1 MTTPNPSNTELEET
15 TVTEEPEP
23 RDRKAKDSVRK
34 RQVNAKASTQR
45 FLPIAEIR
53 NDTVVLKDG
62 GMRAV
67 IEVEALNYNL
77 KSETEQKAIIAG
89 YESFVNTLGFPV
101 QIIVRSTKVNIDPY
115 IDQIR
120 TRAKII
126 ETELLREQAEAYAFF
141 LEKIVEVADIM
152 QKRFFVV
159 VPFDT
164 TEKKKGVLAQF
175 FEWLGVDDTAGKATQ
190 RYREFKEKYTKL
202 KDRVTTIESA
212 LGNIGLS
219 TQRLTTQEL
228 IQLYYEVYNPR
239 TAKEQKL
246 PSDLRT
252 NPLVH

>member
-1 MTTPNPSNTELEET
+1 MTPTNPSDTELEET
-15 TVTEEPEP
+15 STTEETPS
-23 RDRKAKDSVRK
+23 RGAKAKDSVRK
-34 RQVNAKASTQR
+34 RQKMDKAATQR

-53 NDTVVLKDG
+53 NDTAVLKDG

-67 IEVEALNYNL
+67 LEVEALNYNL

-89 YESFVNTLGFPV
+89 YESFVNTLAFPV
-101 QIIVRSTKVNIDPY
+101 QIIVRSTQVNIDPY

-120 TRAKII
+120 SRAKVID
-126 ETELLREQAEAYAFF
+126 TELLREQAEAYAFF

-159 VPFDT
+159 VPLDT
-164 TEKKKGVLAQF
+164 TEKKKGTLAQF
-175 FEWLGVDDTAGKATQ
+175 FEWLGLDDTAGKATQ

-202 KDRVTTIESA
+202 KDRVTTVESA

-219 TQRLTTQEL
+219 TKRLTTQEL
-228 IQLYYEVYNPR
+228 IELYYQVYNPR
-239 TAKEQKL
+239 TAQEQKL
-246 PSDLRT
+246 PGDLHT